1 MVVYKLCLCVSQDLL
16 WRDCHVHRER
26 TGYISTTIQVR
37 LCSSTIDPIIPRR
50 DLASANRSQF
60 GDKKMPCIDEL
71 LERWGLPMPI
81 TATSL
86 ASSYR
91 SCTPNM
97 HCGVKLSGT
106 TQAPPG
112 VLRKIHVL
120 PCSWSGSLWSSF
132 PFFFAGLHFAFE
144 MPRIAGGKADVRP
157 MSTRCQSRGI
167 SGIRTPRGPAHR
179 SLLHQQHS
187 LDQSTVFQSFF
198 DQSLSLPSLGHF
210 HSLEYILNRII
221 QSLIQRLR
229 FCRSLQSK

>member
-1 MVVYKLCLCVSQDLL
+1 MAGLL
-16 WRDCHVHRER
+16 RPLRKDWLYFHDHSGTAVFFHDRPHN
-26 TGYISTTIQVR
+26 TTA
-37 LCSSTIDPIIPRR
+37 
-50 DLASANRSQF
+50 DLASANRRQF
-60 GDKKMPCIDEL
+60 GDKMPCIDEL
-71 LERWGLPMPI
+71 LERWGLTIPI

-91 SCTPNM
+91 SCPPNM

-144 MPRIAGGKADVRP
+144 MPRIAGGKGGCSPDVHP
-157 MSTRCQSRGI
+157 VSKQGI

-179 SLLHQQHS
+179 SLLHQQRSLIKVQSFSHS
-187 LDQSTVFQSFF
+187 LN
-198 DQSLSLPSLGHF
+198 SLSLF
-210 HSLEYILNRII
+210 
-221 QSLIQRLR
+221 RL
-229 FCRSLQSK
+229 